1 MSYVRINAA
10 LAVQRSLSSDEDKA
24 AARDL
29 KAHDLLILL
38 YALYGPRR
46 GHTVVRC
53 KRATMT
59 ISYIS
64 MNKACY
70 PSLHTQVAQE
80 PKWVPDD

>member
-38 YALYGPRR
+38 PTHHNPLLF
-46 GHTVVRC
+46 
-53 KRATMT
+53 
-59 ISYIS
+59 I
-64 MNKACY
+64 
-70 PSLHTQVAQE
+70 
-80 PKWVPDD
+80 WVPHP

>member
-38 YALYGPRR
+38 PT
-46 GHTVVRC
+46 HH
-53 KRATMT
+53 
-59 ISYIS
+59 
-64 MNKACY
+64 NPCY
-70 PSLHTQVAQE
+70 LFG
-80 PKWVPDD
+80 VPHPEAGTGG

>member
-38 YALYGPRR
+38 PTHHNPFVIY
-46 GHTVVRC
+46 
-53 KRATMT
+53 
-59 ISYIS
+59 
-64 MNKACY
+64 
-70 PSLHTQVAQE
+70 
-80 PKWVPDD
+80 

>member
-38 YALYGPRR
+38 PTHHNPLLFIWVPHPEAGTGDEKRSGAGATSRGDPTAERQARGPR
-46 GHTVVRC
+46 
-53 KRATMT
+53 
-59 ISYIS
+59 
-64 MNKACY
+64 
-70 PSLHTQVAQE
+70 
-80 PKWVPDD
+80 

>member
-38 YALYGPRR
+38 PTRHNPFVICLGPLP
-46 GHTVVRC
+46 GAGTGG
-53 KRATMT
+53 
-59 ISYIS
+59 
-64 MNKACY
+64 
-70 PSLHTQVAQE
+70 
-80 PKWVPDD
+80 